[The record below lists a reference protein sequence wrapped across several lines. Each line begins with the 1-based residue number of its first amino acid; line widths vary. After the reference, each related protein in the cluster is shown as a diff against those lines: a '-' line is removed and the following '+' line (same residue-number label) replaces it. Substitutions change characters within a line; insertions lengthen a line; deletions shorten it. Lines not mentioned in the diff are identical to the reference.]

1 MLLTVQ
7 VICVLLTSVAMA
19 LSLAHALELPGKLR
33 LDKEEYLIVQKI
45 YYPGFTVGGC
55 AEVLGLVAILALLLF
70 TPTENPAF
78 GWTLATFAAL
88 AIMHGAYWVLTHP
101 VNKFWL
107 KDQDLEGLGGGFF
120 GTVAKRHEPSNDSN
134 DDLWQRYRDRWEFS
148 HVVRAVLAML
158 SLVLLVIA
166 IAL

>member
-1 MLLTVQ
+1 MLLTLQ

-33 LDKEEYLIVQKI
+33 LDKESYLIVQKI
-45 YYPGFTVGGC
+45 YYPGFTVGGFG
-55 AEVLGLVAILALLLF
+55 EVLGLVAILALLLL

-78 GWTLATFAAL
+78 GWTLASFAAL
-88 AIMHGAYWVLTHP
+88 FVMHGTYWVLTHP

-107 KDQDLEGLGGGFF
+107 KDQELKGAGAGFF
-120 GTVAKRHEPSNDSN
+120 GIGTQKREQPEDSD
-134 DDLWQRYRDRWEFS
+134 DDLWKRYRNRWEFS

-166 IAL
+166 IGL